1 VLELKLLADIGLVG
15 APNVGKSTMLR
26 NLSAEWVRSFV
37 AGYAF
42 VMLNLLVDVVLLQRA
57 GLLLVMIWWRSHRA
71 AAVVYETVVE
81 KRHKREF
88 MQSGASADLKR
99 PYTFV
104 YDSTLSFFLWL
115 CTLGRASHPPMLAV
129 KVKNEI
135 KICESV
141 TWCHKPRSWNSPSG
155 R

>member
-1 VLELKLLADIGLVG
+1 
-15 APNVGKSTMLR
+15 MLR
-26 NLSAEWVRSFV
+26 NLSAERVRGFV

-42 VMLNLLVDVVLLQRA
+42 VTLNLLVDVVSLQRA
-57 GLLLVMIWWRSHRA
+57 GLLLVMIWWRSHHA

-81 KRHKREF
+81 KRHEREF

-115 CTLGRASHPPMLAV
+115 RTL
-129 KVKNEI
+129 
-135 KICESV
+135 
-141 TWCHKPRSWNSPSG
+141 
-155 R
+155 

>member
-26 NLSAEWVRSFV
+26 DLSAEQVRGFV

-42 VMLNLLVDVVLLQRA
+42 VMLNLLVDVVSLQSA
-57 GLLLVMIWWRSHRA
+57 GLLLVMIWWRSHYA
-71 AAVVYETVVE
+71 AAVVYETVAE
-81 KRHKREF
+81 KRHEREF

-104 YDSTLSFFLWL
+104 HDIMLSFFLWL
-115 CTLGRASHPPMLAV
+115 RALGRASHPLILAV
-129 KVKNEI
+129 KVKNKI